1 MEVGG
6 LFFDF
11 ESLEDVAAVAAC
23 QRERGRGDG
32 VFETAS
38 PRSPRRPLHDHPRVY
53 TPHECTETVSR
64 RRSWSGWECVY
75 FAFVSVSTVGL
86 GDYALEKPGI
96 GASLIVV
103 LGCASWAVTLGLVQ
117 DTISE
122 REYVLATLRD
132 RLRDMR
138 SRLFE
143 FMRRLRDDVSRRR
156 RHGWERAPPDTPGV
170 VMSPLPR
177 MMTNPIHAAPA
188 PPPPEDGAFEDVAL
202 DDAPVQ
208 EDVV

>member
-1 MEVGG
+1 MLTQC
-6 LFFDF
+6 LFLRFS
-11 ESLEDVAAVAAC
+11 ELQVRV
-23 QRERGRGDG
+23 DG
-32 VFETAS
+32 VGATSRHRDAVDGAVRESTRRAS
-38 PRSPRRPLHDHPRVY
+38 ARRRVRDGVG
-53 TPHECTETVSR
+53 P

-188 PPPPEDGAFEDVAL
+188 PPPPEDAAFEDVAL

>member
-1 MEVGG
+1 MVSFSILSRFGPRRGRRGVSEGTRSRRWR
-6 LFFDF
+6 LRDRT
-11 ESLEDVAAVAAC
+11 AAVAA
-23 QRERGRGDG
+23 
-32 VFETAS
+32 TAS
-38 PRSPRRPLHDHPRVY
+38 ARYRMRV
-53 TPHECTETVSR
+53 HASRECTETVSR

-170 VMSPLPR
+170 VLSPLPR

-188 PPPPEDGAFEDVAL
+188 PPPAEDGAFEDVAL
-202 DDAPVQ
+202 DGPPV
-208 EDVV
+208 EDGDVV